1 MNQRTKPFYVALFA
15 TAMALC
21 VTLSAQ
27 AQTEFRTE
35 WGDPDLRGLW
45 SNAILT
51 PLERP
56 SDLGDQ
62 THFTEEEAEA
72 MKGTGLVGII
82 GDGSGGGGGLLGNEL
97 LVTGELSETW
107 LEPGTEGVR
116 SRRTSLIVDPPDGKI
131 PYTQEG
137 RRRYFQHLG
146 KRMAG
151 PTAASYEDL
160 YLGDRCLNNG
170 IIYWSNPFYA
180 SLHQIIQSQDHVVI
194 FSEWGPHRRL
204 IPISEKP
211 LLDESIALWDGS
223 SRGHWEGNT
232 LVVETGNFNGQND
245 LTLRGGSADTHF
257 VERFERF
264 DENTIDYSLTITDP
278 ASFTQTWTI
287 ENTMRTTAG
296 PMLEFACHEG
306 NYALVNILSGARA
319 ADKAALEED

>member
-1 MNQRTKPFYVALFA
+1 MNQRTTPFYAALFA

-56 SDLGDQ
+56 NDLGDQ

-82 GDGSGGGGGLLGNEL
+82 GDGSGGGGLLGNEL

-116 SRRTSLIVDPPDGKI
+116 SRRTSLIVDPPDGKV

-137 RRRYFQHLG
+137 RRRYFQDLS

-264 DENTIDYSLTITDP
+264 DENT
-278 ASFTQTWTI
+278 
-287 ENTMRTTAG
+287 MRTTAG